1 MILLFNTFDEKY
13 NFTTALVFHDKTH
26 LKLAINTRNIDED
39 VLVVAGD
46 MLFDENALDITQVVR
61 YFNSVKTNH
70 QGNLSIYYEM
80 EQYEDP
86 STRGIIELDK
96 ANRITQLFEKPESDE
111 ITKSRFASV
120 VFYCLRQEVLP
131 KVKGFHLYYIES
143 CISISK
149 TIS

>member
-1 MILLFNTFDEKY
+1 M
-13 NFTTALVFHDKTH
+13 KTH

-80 EQYEDP
+80 EPYEDP

-143 CISISK
+143 YISI
-149 TIS
+149 

>member
-1 MILLFNTFDEKY
+1 M
-13 NFTTALVFHDKTH
+13 
-26 LKLAINTRNIDED
+26 AINTRNIDED

-80 EQYEDP
+80 EPYEDP

-131 KVKGFHLYYIES
+131 KVKGFHLYHIQGGVL
-143 CISISK
+143 I
-149 TIS
+149 